1 MSAPAASAIC
11 PPRTEWTDAPQLP
24 IAPDALSAASRARSA
39 GTSSGDGTSG
49 GEQLERG
56 DPLVAEERERAEL
69 DFAAQCSA
77 E

>member
-11 PPRTEWTDAPQLP
+11 PPRTEWTDAPHEP
-24 IAPDALSAASRARSA
+24 NAPDALSAASRARSA

-49 GEQLERG
+49 GEWSWSAAIRLSPRSESERK
-56 DPLVAEERERAEL
+56 AE
-69 DFAAQCSA
+69 AAQCSA